1 MRAFR
6 TPMRAF
12 LKTGAFS
19 PMTPNKTL
27 LLAGTALL
35 MLAATP
41 AVRADS
47 RGANMLLA
55 QAAPQHES
63 DKDKK
68 APEKPAEKP
77 EEKGAAKPAHEAP
90 AHAQPPKPAQAQQ
103 KPAEKA
109 APPQHQA
116 QPKPAETKP
125 AEAKPAEKAPERKAP
140 EKPATQAQ
148 PQHEAPKAAQQ
159 PSPQQKAEPKREER
173 RQETQKPETKPSTAA
188 KPAPQQESKPAA
200 AEKKPEQKPAAVEKK
215 SDQKPAAQQQ
225 NESKPQAPAAETK
238 PAAPAQAPAAQA
250 PAPQKPAAQTAPTAQ
265 PPANNAQT
273 TAPATIAQ
281 PTKPQ
286 SAQQF
291 ILPKDGKPTATIQDL
306 RKDRHETREGN
317 RTVITEGDRTIV
329 KQDNRTIIRHNETQR
344 FAVGARDVNV
354 ERHGNE
360 TTTIIVRPDGDR
372 IINVTDERGNLI
384 RRVRRERG
392 GKEIV
397 IIDER
402 SRPRRDEVF
411 IDLAPPVIHIPR
423 ERYIVELEGARPQ
436 AVYDVLDAPPVERIE
451 QQYTVDQVRY
461 SAPLRERMP
470 RIDLDIN
477 FETGSWQLTP
487 DQVDKLNV
495 VAEGLKRAISKN
507 PREVFLIEGHT
518 DAVGND
524 EDNLSL
530 SDRRAESVAVAL
542 TEQFQVP
549 PENLVT
555 QGYGEQNLKVQT
567 QDASRQNRRV
577 SVRRITPL
585 IDKQAAR

>member
-1 MRAFR
+1 
-6 TPMRAF
+6 
-12 LKTGAFS
+12 
-19 PMTPNKTL
+19 MTPTKPL

-41 AVRADS
+41 AVRAEA
-47 RGANMLLA
+47 RGATMLLA
-55 QAAPQHES
+55 QAAPQHEN
-63 DKDKK
+63 DKDKEKK
-68 APEKPAEKP
+68 APEKPV
-77 EEKGAAKPAHEAP
+77 EKGAAKPAHEAP
-90 AHAQPPKPAQAQQ
+90 AQHQPPKPAQQ
-103 KPAEKA
+103 KPAEKS

-116 QPKPAETKP
+116 QPKAPETKP
-125 AEAKPAEKAPERKAP
+125 AEHAPPEHKPAEK
-140 EKPATQAQ
+140 PAAQSQ
-148 PQHEAPKAAQQ
+148 PQHETPKAAQQ
-159 PSPQQKAEPKREER
+159 PSPQQKAEPKREEH
-173 RQETQKPETKPSTAA
+173 RQQSQKPEAKPETKPNTAA
-188 KPAPQQESKPAA
+188 KPAPQQETKPAA
-200 AEKKPEQKPAAVEKK
+200 AEKKPEQKPSAAETKPE
-215 SDQKPAAQQQ
+215 QKPAAQQQ
-225 NESKPQAPAAETK
+225 NETKPSAQQK
-238 PAAPAQAPAAQA
+238 PAAPAAEAPAA
-250 PAPQKPAAQTAPTAQ
+250 QKPAAQTAPTAQ

-273 TAPATIAQ
+273 KAPAQTGPQTAAPTAAAPGVIAQ

-286 SAQQF
+286 SAQAF
-291 ILPKDGKPTATIQDL
+291 IMPKNGKPTATIQDV

-329 KQDNRTIIRHNETQR
+329 KQDNRVIIQHNETQR

-354 ERHGNE
+354 EHRGNE
-360 TTTIIVRPDGDR
+360 TTTVIVRPNGDR

-402 SRPRRDEVF
+402 ERPRREEVF
-411 IDLAPPVIHIPR
+411 IDLPPPVIHIPR
-423 ERYIVELEGARPQ
+423 DRYIVELDRARPQ
-436 AVYDVLDAPPVERIE
+436 TVYEVLDAPPVETVE
-451 QQYTVDQVRY
+451 QTYTIDQVRY

-470 RIDLDIN
+470 RVDLDIN
-477 FETGSWQLTP
+477 FETGSWQLTQ
-487 DQVDKLNV
+487 DQIDKLNV
-495 VAEGLKRAISKN
+495 VADGLKRAIDRN
-507 PREVFLIEGHT
+507 PKEVFLIEGHT

-542 TEQFQVP
+542 TEQFHVP

-567 QDASRQNRRV
+567 QGASRANRRV

>member
-1 MRAFR
+1 
-6 TPMRAF
+6 
-12 LKTGAFS
+12 
-19 PMTPNKTL
+19 MTSTKSL
-27 LLAGTALL
+27 LLAGTAIL
-35 MLAATP
+35 MIAAAAP
-41 AVRADS
+41 AVRAETS
-47 RGANMLLA
+47 GARTLLA
-55 QAAPQHES
+55 QAAPQHEG
-63 DKDKK
+63 DKDKEKEKK
-68 APEKPAEKP
+68 APAKGAEKPAHP
-77 EEKGAAKPAHEAP
+77 EAKPQQQP
-90 AHAQPPKPAQAQQ
+90 A

-116 QPKPAETKP
+116 QPKPAEKP
-125 AEAKPAEKAPERKAP
+125 PEPKAPEHKPAEK
-140 EKPATQAQ
+140 PAAQ
-148 PQHEAPKAAQQ
+148 QPPQHEAPKAAQQ
-159 PSPQQKAEPKREER
+159 PSPQQKAEPKREEPR
-173 RQETQKPETKPSTAA
+173 HDAQKPEAKPASKPEPKPSTAA
-188 KPAPQQESKPAA
+188 KPAPENEKKPAAAAKPEQKPAA
-200 AEKKPEQKPAAVEKK
+200 AEKKPEQKPAAAEQKPE
-215 SDQKPAAQQQ
+215 QKPAAQ
-225 NESKPQAPAAETK
+225 APAA
-238 PAAPAQAPAAQA
+238 
-250 PAPQKPAAQTAPTAQ
+250 APQKPAAQTAPAAQ

-273 TAPATIAQ
+273 KAPAQAAPQTAAPAAAAPAIAQ

-291 ILPKDGKPTATIQDL
+291 ILPKNGKPTATIQDV

-329 KQDNRTIIRHNETQR
+329 KQDNRVIIQHNETQR

-354 ERHGNE
+354 ERRGNE
-360 TTTIIVRPDGDR
+360 TTTVIVRPDGDR

-411 IDLAPPVIHIPR
+411 IDLPPPVIHIPR
-423 ERYIVELEGARPQ
+423 DRYIVELDRARPQ
-436 AVYDVLDAPPVERIE
+436 TVYEVLEAPPVETVE
-451 QQYTVDQVRY
+451 ETYTVDQVRY
-461 SAPLRERMP
+461 SAPLRQRMP
-470 RIDLDIN
+470 RVDLDIN

-487 DQVDKLNV
+487 GQIDKLNV
-495 VAEGLKRAISKN
+495 VADGLKRAIDKN
-507 PREVFLIEGHT
+507 PKEVFLIEGHT

-542 TEQFQVP
+542 TEQFHVP

-567 QDASRQNRRV
+567 QDASRVNRRV

>member
-1 MRAFR
+1 
-6 TPMRAF
+6 
-12 LKTGAFS
+12 
-19 PMTPNKTL
+19 
-27 LLAGTALL
+27 
-35 MLAATP
+35 
-41 AVRADS
+41 
-47 RGANMLLA
+47 
-55 QAAPQHES
+55 
-63 DKDKK
+63 
-68 APEKPAEKP
+68 
-77 EEKGAAKPAHEAP
+77 
-90 AHAQPPKPAQAQQ
+90 
-103 KPAEKA
+103 
-109 APPQHQA
+109 
-116 QPKPAETKP
+116 
-125 AEAKPAEKAPERKAP
+125 
-140 EKPATQAQ
+140 
-148 PQHEAPKAAQQ
+148 
-159 PSPQQKAEPKREER
+159 
-173 RQETQKPETKPSTAA
+173 
-188 KPAPQQESKPAA
+188 
-200 AEKKPEQKPAAVEKK
+200 
-215 SDQKPAAQQQ
+215 
-225 NESKPQAPAAETK
+225 
-238 PAAPAQAPAAQA
+238 
-250 PAPQKPAAQTAPTAQ
+250 APTAQ

>member
-1 MRAFR
+1 
-6 TPMRAF
+6 
-12 LKTGAFS
+12 
-19 PMTPNKTL
+19 MTPTKPL

-35 MLAATP
+35 MFATAP
-41 AVRADS
+41 AVRAQAP
-47 RGANMLLA
+47 GATILLA
-55 QAAPQHES
+55 QAAPQHEN
-63 DKDKK
+63 DKDKEKK
-68 APEKPAEKP
+68 APEKPA
-77 EEKGAAKPAHEAP
+77 EKGAAKPAHEAP
-90 AHAQPPKPAQAQQ
+90 AQHQPPKPAQAQQ
-103 KPAEKA
+103 KPAEKT
-109 APPQHQA
+109 AP
-116 QPKPAETKP
+116 
-125 AEAKPAEKAPERKAP
+125 
-140 EKPATQAQ
+140 

-159 PSPQQKAEPKREER
+159 PAPQHKAEPKHEEPR
-173 RQETQKPETKPSTAA
+173 HEAQKPETKPEAKPEAKPSTAA
-188 KPAPQQESKPAA
+188 KPAPEHEKKPAAAAKPEQKPAA
-200 AEKKPEQKPAAVEKK
+200 AEKKPEQKPAAAETKPE
-215 SDQKPAAQQQ
+215 QKPAAQQ
-225 NESKPQAPAAETK
+225 K
-238 PAAPAQAPAAQA
+238 PAAPAQAPTAQQKPSAAPATQAPPAQA
-250 PAPQKPAAQTAPTAQ
+250 PAAQKPAAQTAPTAQ

-273 TAPATIAQ
+273 KAPAAASPQAAAPTAAAPAVIAQ

-291 ILPKDGKPTATIQDL
+291 ILPKNGKPTATIQDV

-329 KQDNRTIIRHNETQR
+329 KQDNRVIIQHNETQR

-354 ERHGNE
+354 ERRGNE
-360 TTTIIVRPDGDR
+360 TTTVIVRPDGDR

-411 IDLAPPVIHIPR
+411 IDLPPPVIHIPR
-423 ERYIVELEGARPQ
+423 ERYIVELDRARPQ
-436 AVYDVLDAPPVERIE
+436 MVYEVLEAPPVETVE
-451 QQYTVDQVRY
+451 ETYTVDQVRY

-470 RIDLDIN
+470 RVDLDIN
-477 FETGSWQLTP
+477 FETGSWQLSP
-487 DQVDKLNV
+487 EQIDKLNV
-495 VAEGLKRAISKN
+495 VADGLKRAIDKN
-507 PREVFLIEGHT
+507 PKEVFLIEGHT

-542 TEQFQVP
+542 TEQFHVP

-567 QDASRQNRRV
+567 QGASRENRRV